1 MPSADDVFSRRRL
14 LRLLAAAPALL
25 AVNPPASA
33 AAVLAT
39 RAIPRSGEA
48 LPVIG
53 LGTWRV
59 FDVGADGAARARLRE
74 VLTQF
79 SAGGAKLIDSSP
91 MYGSAE
97 SVVGDL
103 SHALGLRAKLFLA
116 TKVWTQG
123 RDDGIAQ
130 MEHSIARMQ
139 AGAALDLIQVHN
151 LVDVATHTRTLME
164 WKAKARV
171 RYIGITHYTASG
183 HGALERTLAGGE
195 YDFVQ
200 VNYSLDEPQAAAR
213 LLPLAQEKRAAVL
226 INRPFGEGG
235 MFSRV
240 RGKPLPPWAAELGIA
255 SWAQYFLK
263 WILGH
268 PAVTCVIPGTGN
280 PKHIVDNLAA
290 GRGALPDEAMRARMA
305 KHFDTL

>member
-1 MPSADDVFSRRRL
+1 MPFHDPARRRL
-14 LRLLAAAPALL
+14 LGLVAAAPALL
-25 AVNPPASA
+25 ATMSAQASTP
-33 AAVLAT
+33 LTT
-39 RAIPRSGEA
+39 RPIPRSGET

-59 FDVGADGAARARLRE
+59 FDVGGDATARARLRE
-74 VLTQF
+74 VLSIF
-79 SAGGAKLIDSSP
+79 SAAGARLVDSSP

-103 SHALGLRAKLFLA
+103 SGALGLRAKLFLA

-123 RDDGIAQ
+123 RADGIAQ
-130 MEHSIARMQ
+130 MERSMKRMQ
-139 AGAALDLIQVHN
+139 AGATLDLMQIHN
-151 LVDVATHTRTLME
+151 LVDVATHTKTLMD
-164 WKAKARV
+164 WKAQGRV
-171 RYIGITHYTASG
+171 RYVGITHYSAGG
-183 HGALERTLAGGE
+183 HAAVERQLAAGE

-200 VNYSLDEPQAAAR
+200 INYSLDEPESANR
-213 LLPLAQEKRAAVL
+213 ILPLAQDKRAAV
-226 INRPFGEGG
+226 IVNRPFGEGG

-240 RGKPLPPWAAELGIA
+240 RGRPLPGWAKELGIE

-280 PKHIVDNLAA
+280 PKHIADNLAA
-290 GRGALPDEAMRARMA
+290 GRGAMPDDATRRRMA
-305 KHFDTL
+305 EYFESL

>member
-1 MPSADDVFSRRRL
+1 ML
-14 LRLLAAAPALL
+14 GWLAAAPALFRMT
-25 AVNPPASA
+25 PPAAASA
-33 AAVLAT
+33 PLAA
-39 RAIPRSGEA
+39 RPIPKSGEM

-59 FDVGADGAARARLRE
+59 FDIGADRAARARLGE
-74 VLTQF
+74 VLERF
-79 SAGGAKLIDSSP
+79 VAGGAKLIDSSP

-103 SHALGLRAKLFLA
+103 NHALGLRAKLFLA
-116 TKVWTQG
+116 TKVWTSG
-123 RDDGIAQ
+123 RDEGIAQ
-130 MEHSIARMQ
+130 MERSMARMQ
-139 AGAALDLIQVHN
+139 AGDTLDLMQVHN
-151 LVDVATHTRTLME
+151 LVDVATHTRTLTD
-164 WKAKARV
+164 WKAKGRV
-171 RYIGITHYTASG
+171 RYLGITHYTASA
-183 HGALERTLAGGE
+183 HGALARTLASGD

-200 VNYSLDEPQAAAR
+200 VNYSLDEPEAADR

-226 INRPFGEGG
+226 VNRPFGEGG
-235 MFSRV
+235 MFARV

-290 GRGALPDEAMRARMA
+290 GLGPQPDEAMRQRMA
-305 KHFDTL
+305 RHFDSL